1 MRDLES
7 YQLPD
12 PSGEVEWRGHL
23 ENSYGGHGC
32 YQLGDH
38 QIENP
43 AEDIRYYAQQLSNAL
58 AAFKFETTVKTDYL
72 AALARSTYYGEDHDA
87 AGWDGLSTMYKDRW
101 RKAIRAV
108 LLHEC

>member
-1 MRDLES
+1 MVDLQRYE
-7 YQLPD
+7 LPE
-12 PSGEVEWRGHL
+12 PSGEVEWRGEL

-32 YQLGDH
+32 YQIGDD

-58 AAFKFETTVKTDYL
+58 AAFEFETTVKVDNL
-72 AALARSTYYGEDHDA
+72 AALARASYYGESVDA
-87 AGWDGLSTMYKDRW
+87 SGWDGLSTAYKDRW
-101 RKAIRAV
+101 RYAIRQV